1 MSLSLRRIG
10 CALALLVLTTGI
22 VRGQALRG
30 RVGLQMHG
38 SSIQKTLGP
47 GVHLDAQLPIAG
59 GVSIVGRGAFSAFLL
74 NGWKNGTYTFDP
86 ELALKVALP
95 SRSKGATTIFGG
107 GGYHAPFGEEARGSG
122 PTVHLG
128 MGRVWALRESTLFVE
143 LAPTLVIREAE
154 TSLLMPLRAGV
165 VF

>member
-1 MSLSLRRIG
+1 MDLPLRRIG
-10 CALALLVLTTGI
+10 CALALLLLTTGI

-30 RVGLQMHG
+30 RVSLQMHG

-47 GVHLDAQLPIAG
+47 GVQLDAQLPITG
-59 GVSIVGRGAFSAFLL
+59 GLSIVGGGGFSAFLL
-74 NGWKNGTYTFDP
+74 NGRRSGTYTFDP
-86 ELALKVALP
+86 QLTLKVTLP

-107 GGYHAPFGEEARGSG
+107 GGYHVPFGTEARGNG
-122 PTVHLG
+122 PTAHLG
-128 MGRVWALRESTLFVE
+128 VGRIWALRESTLFVE
-143 LAPTLVIREAE
+143 LVPTLVIREEA